1 MPNFFV
7 NGRFLAAKPTGV
19 QRVAEE
25 LLVALS
31 RRAERDER
39 LAALLDGEVLHP
51 SGTIRSLD
59 GSVFPA
65 RQIGRLTG
73 QLWEQLELPRA
84 AKQTL
89 LLNFCNVSPVLAKN
103 SVTMIH
109 DAQVFLTP
117 DSYSRA
123 FRTWYRSVLPAIG
136 KRAKRVLTVSDYS
149 KDQLAAFGI
158 ADRDKISVIHNGIDH
173 VERVIADKNILS
185 KMMVTPQSYC
195 VGLANTQKHKNL
207 GVVIDAFRKP
217 DMAAQK
223 LVLFGGATG
232 EDFAQAGIPV
242 PDNVIFAGF
251 INDDQMRTLLEHAL
265 AMVFPSRTEGFGLPP
280 LEAMF
285 LGTPAICAPC
295 GALPEVCGDAAIY
308 ADPDDP
314 DAWSAAILTLADDTR
329 EMRSN
334 RAASVKQHS
343 GQFTWDAAA
352 GKLIDQIERLI

>member
-31 RRAERDER
+31 VKATNDEK
-39 LAALLDGEVLHP
+39 LAALLEGEVLHP
-51 SGTIRSLD
+51 KGIIRSLENT
-59 GSVFPA
+59 VFPT
-65 RQIGRLTG
+65 QQVGRLTG
-73 QLWEQLELPRA
+73 QAWEQVELPRA
-84 AKQTL
+84 AGDTL
-89 LLNFCNVSPVLAKN
+89 LLNFCNVSPAFARN

-123 FRTWYRSVLPAIG
+123 FRTLYQTLLPAIG
-136 KRAKRVLTVSDYS
+136 KRAKRILTVSNYS
-149 KDQLAAFGI
+149 KEQLAAFGI
-158 ADRDKISVIHNGIDH
+158 ADANKISVIHNGIDH
-173 VERVIADKNILS
+173 VDNVPSDKDILS
-185 KMMVTPQSYC
+185 KMMVAPQSYC
-195 VGLANTQKHKNL
+195 VGLANTQIHKNL
-207 GVVIDAFRKP
+207 RVVIDAFRKP
-217 DMAAQK
+217 EMADQR
-223 LVLFGGATG
+223 LVLFGGASG
-232 EDFAQAGIPV
+232 RDFIAAGVPV

-251 INDDQMRTLLEHAL
+251 INDQQMRTLLEHAM
-265 AMVFPSRTEGFGLPP
+265 AMVFPSKTEGFGLPP
-280 LEAMF
+280 LEAMY

-314 DAWSAAILTLADDTR
+314 DAWSTAILTLAGDTADT
-329 EMRSN
+329 RSN
-334 RAASVKQHS
+334 RAASVKQHA

-352 GKLIDQIERLI
+352 SKLIDEIAALV

>member
-31 RRAERDER
+31 RRIEKDET
-39 LAALLDGEVLHP
+39 LASLLDGEILHP
-51 SGTIRSLD
+51 GNTIRSLD
-59 GSVFPA
+59 NGVFA
-65 RQIGRLTG
+65 ERKVGRLSG
-73 QLWEQLELPRA
+73 QVWEQVELPRA
-84 AKQTL
+84 AGEKL
-89 LLNFCNVSPVLAKN
+89 LLNFCNVSPVAAKN

-123 FRTWYRSVLPAIG
+123 FRTAYQTLLPAIG
-136 KRAKRVLTVSDYS
+136 KRARRILTVSNFS
-149 KDQLAAFGI
+149 KEQLAKFDI
-158 ADRDKISVIHNGIDH
+158 ASEDNTTVIHNGIDH
-173 VERVIADKNILS
+173 VDKVTSDQQILS
-185 KMMVTPQSYC
+185 KMMVAPQSYF
-195 VGLANTQKHKNL
+195 VGLANTQVHKNL
-207 GVVIDAFRKP
+207 RVVIDAFRHP
-217 DMAAQK
+217 DMADQK

-232 EDFAQAGIPV
+232 QDFLAAGVPV

-251 INDDQMRTLLEHAL
+251 INDEQMRTLLENAQ
-265 AMVFPSRTEGFGLPP
+265 AIVFPSLTEGFGLPP

-308 ADPDDP
+308 ADPKDP
-314 DAWSAAILTLADDTR
+314 NAWCSAVLTLAADSADT
-329 EMRSN
+329 RSN
-334 RAASVKQHS
+334 RAASVKQHA

-352 GKLIDQIERLI
+352 RKLIDEIEALL